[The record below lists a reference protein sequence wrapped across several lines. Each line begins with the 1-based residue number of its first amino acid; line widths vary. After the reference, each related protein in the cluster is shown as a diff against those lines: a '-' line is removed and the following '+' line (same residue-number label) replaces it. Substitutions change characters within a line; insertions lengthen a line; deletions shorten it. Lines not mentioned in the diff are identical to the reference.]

1 MTVFLTL
8 MLADIRSVVREGIL
22 VFIVAAML
30 ITLIVVRLMGVYQLE
45 WGTGPFL
52 AFALIALL
60 LFFAVGIGMVVGL
73 ILVEEAETGVRDV
86 LA

>member
-1 MTVFLTL
+1 VTVFLTL

-60 LFFAVGIGMVVGL
+60 LFFCG
-73 ILVEEAETGVRDV
+73 RDRHGRRPHFGGRGRNGRSRR
-86 LA
+86 A